1 MTPLEKKLRKELD
14 QVYFSEHEI
23 EELVKIYNVVKEDMW
38 AVYETFEIETLET
51 GIIPESNIIPVLSY
65 ALSQSWEELN
75 TFTLKRMIMLK
86 TLELSHENRVLK
98 EYKRYQHEIKQVKL
112 EAEAEIPSAVISV
125 KRKHREKEND
135 LEDLKTLYNKE
146 LKDFIANPRYE
157 TWEDFWSEAV
167 HG

>member
-14 QVYFSEHEI
+14 QVYFSTDEI

-38 AVYETFEIETLET
+38 VVYETFEIETLET
-51 GIIPESNIIPVLSY
+51 GVIPESNIIHVLSY
-65 ALSQSWEELN
+65 ALSQNWGELN
-75 TFTLKRMIMLK
+75 TFTLKRMMMLK

-98 EYKRYQHEIKQVKL
+98 EYRRYQHEIKQVKL
-112 EAEAEIPSAVISV
+112 EAEAEIPIAVIAV

-146 LKDFIANPRYE
+146 LKYLIANP
-157 TWEDFWSEAV
+157 
-167 HG
+167 